1 MEELTIKIL
10 KIIFYREDTSF
21 AIIKAQNT
29 ETQEE
34 IIIKGNM
41 YKPGEGLTFL
51 IKGFWKYDPKWGKQF
66 NIQTAEAKVPKS
78 IKGIESYLAHSKIPG
93 LGPKLA
99 SRIAE
104 YFKEELIEIIETD
117 NIQRFREVPGIG
129 KKKAES
135 IIANWDEQKTLRN
148 TMITLQEYG
157 ISPAI
162 SQKIFNKYKEQTIQK
177 IQENPYLMIQDVY
190 GIGFIKA
197 DEIAYN
203 VGIKADNPQRVRAG
217 IEYILDNAANN
228 NGHLY
233 LPYTVVIDKTN
244 AVLERN
250 EKYNVTI
257 SAIETELDKMIQT
270 KALINENGNIF
281 LKYLYN
287 AETEIADD
295 MKFISKSKKNTFN
308 GQKFN
313 ISKIESKFNIKYDE
327 LQENAIR
334 TALESKIM
342 VITGGPGTGKT
353 TVIRGVIEALKLQ
366 GCKIKLAAPTGRA
379 AKRMQEATGMKSQ
392 TLHRLLEVNPAE
404 RGFSHNKENPL
415 EGDVL
420 IVDECSMIDVNLFA
434 SLMKAIPYHMKLIMV
449 GDIDQL
455 PSVGPGNILR
465 DIINSEVYPVIKLNT
480 VHRQAMES
488 KIITNAHKIN
498 KGQMPELCTNKTSDF
513 LFYEESDGE
522 KIQDMIIKMS
532 RYFKSKGTEVQILS
546 PMKKRSGIGT
556 EDLNL
561 KIQEN
566 LNPENEG
573 IKYGEITFRINDKVM
588 QMKNNYKKKVFNG
601 DVGTVAKI
609 DKAQKTIW
617 VNFEDQDEFI
627 DYKDSE
633 IGELVLSYACT
644 IHKSQ
649 GSEYPIVIMPFT
661 NSFYIMLE
669 RNLLYTGLTRA
680 KRKFIL
686 IGEKKAV
693 QFAVKNAPITK
704 RNTKLTQRLKEKNP
718 IISATQNNLIQKTQE
733 IELF

>member
-10 KIIFYREDTSF
+10 KIIFYREDTNF
-21 AIIKAQNT
+21 AILKVQNT

-34 IIIKGNM
+34 LIIKGSI
-41 YKPGEGLTFL
+41 YKPSEGLTFL
-51 IKGFWKYDPKWGKQF
+51 VKGFWKNDPKWGKQF
-66 NIQTAEAKVPKS
+66 NVQTAEAKVPKS
-78 IKGIESYLAHSKIPG
+78 VKGIESYLAHSKIPG

-99 SRIAE
+99 ARIAE

-129 KKKAES
+129 KKKVES
-135 IIANWDEQKTLRN
+135 IIANWDEQKNLRN

-177 IQENPYLMIQDVY
+177 IQENPYLMVQDIY

-203 VGIKADNPQRVRAG
+203 IGIQADNPQRVRAG
-217 IEYILDNAANN
+217 IEYVLDNAAAN

-233 LPYTVVIDKTN
+233 LPYSVVINKAN
-244 AVLERN
+244 SILERN

-257 SAIETELDKMIQT
+257 SAIEAELDKMIQA
-270 KALINENGNIF
+270 KSVINENNNVF
-281 LKYLYN
+281 LRYLYK
-287 AETEIADD
+287 AETEIAED
-295 MKFISKSKKNTFN
+295 MKFISKSKKNTFD
-308 GQKFN
+308 GQKFD
-313 ISKIESKFNIKYDE
+313 IKKIENKFGIKYDE
-327 LQENAIR
+327 LQESAIR

-392 TLHRLLEVNPAE
+392 TIHRLLEINPAE
-404 RGFSHNKENPL
+404 KGFSHNKENPL
-415 EGDVL
+415 EGNVL
-420 IVDECSMIDVNLFA
+420 IVDECSMIDVNLFSA
-434 SLMKAIPYHMKLIMV
+434 LIKAIPYHMKLIMV

-465 DIINSEVYPVIKLNT
+465 DIINSAVYPVIKLNT

-498 KGQMPELCTNKTSDF
+498 KGQMPELYTDKTSDF
-513 LFYEESDGE
+513 LFYEENDGE
-522 KIQDMIIKMS
+522 KIQDMIVRLCK
-532 RYFKSKGTEVQILS
+532 YFKSKGAEAQILS

-556 EDLNL
+556 EELNL
-561 KIQEN
+561 KIQES
-566 LNPENEG
+566 LNPDSDG
-573 IKYGEITFRINDKVM
+573 IKYGDNTFRINDKVM
-588 QMKNNYKKKVFNG
+588 QTKNNYKKKVFNG
-601 DVGTVAKI
+601 DVGTIIKI
-609 DKAQKTIW
+609 DQAQKTIW
-617 VNFEDQDEFI
+617 VNFEDQDECI

-633 IGELVLSYACT
+633 ISELVLSYACT

-686 IGEKKAV
+686 IGERKAV
-693 QFAVKNAPITK
+693 QLAVRNAPITK
-704 RNTKLTQRLKEKNP
+704 RNTMLTQRLQ
-718 IISATQNNLIQKTQE
+718 TNNQKTTDTKDNSNTQPKE
-733 IELF
+733 ITLF

>member
-281 LKYLYN
+281 LKYL
-287 AETEIADD
+287 
-295 MKFISKSKKNTFN
+295 
-308 GQKFN
+308 
-313 ISKIESKFNIKYDE
+313 
-327 LQENAIR
+327 
-334 TALESKIM
+334 
-342 VITGGPGTGKT
+342 
-353 TVIRGVIEALKLQ
+353 
-366 GCKIKLAAPTGRA
+366 LA
-379 AKRMQEATGMKSQ
+379 
-392 TLHRLLEVNPAE
+392 
-404 RGFSHNKENPL
+404 
-415 EGDVL
+415 
-420 IVDECSMIDVNLFA
+420 
-434 SLMKAIPYHMKLIMV
+434 
-449 GDIDQL
+449 
-455 PSVGPGNILR
+455 
-465 DIINSEVYPVIKLNT
+465 
-480 VHRQAMES
+480 
-488 KIITNAHKIN
+488 
-498 KGQMPELCTNKTSDF
+498 F
-513 LFYEESDGE
+513 LF
-522 KIQDMIIKMS
+522 
-532 RYFKSKGTEVQILS
+532 
-546 PMKKRSGIGT
+546 
-556 EDLNL
+556 
-561 KIQEN
+561 
-566 LNPENEG
+566 
-573 IKYGEITFRINDKVM
+573 
-588 QMKNNYKKKVFNG
+588 
-601 DVGTVAKI
+601 
-609 DKAQKTIW
+609 
-617 VNFEDQDEFI
+617 
-627 DYKDSE
+627 
-633 IGELVLSYACT
+633 
-644 IHKSQ
+644 H
-649 GSEYPIVIMPFT
+649 
-661 NSFYIMLE
+661 
-669 RNLLYTGLTRA
+669 
-680 KRKFIL
+680 
-686 IGEKKAV
+686 
-693 QFAVKNAPITK
+693 
-704 RNTKLTQRLKEKNP
+704 
-718 IISATQNNLIQKTQE
+718 
-733 IELF
+733 